1 VSKKDFSFMGQF
13 LYAGAILLLIAFIV
27 ALFFPGPTIVVTLS
41 AIAVLIFSAFI
52 LYDVS
57 RIIHGGET
65 NYIMATMSLFLDLF
79 NVFVNLLN
87 ILMIFSGNRD

>member
-1 VSKKDFSFMGQF
+1 VP
-13 LYAGAILLLIAFIV
+13 AV
-27 ALFFPGPTIVVTLS
+27 TVTLS
-41 AIAVLIFSAFI
+41 SIAVLSVSGFI

-65 NYIMATMSLFLDLF
+65 NYIMATLSLFLDLL